1 VDSAAATGSVE
12 PNPLSIIAYA
22 GLLGLFLS
30 LAWIYIS
37 SLFNDKVSS
46 KEEIT
51 GRTSLSIIGHI
62 NHLSKK
68 ENQVLSALGNTAIGE
83 QFRALR
89 TFIYSALRSKDKKI
103 ILVTSSV
110 NEEGKSFISF
120 NLAAVCAMTGKKI
133 AFLDFDI
140 RRPTIAKKL
149 NLDNSRGITLYLAGK
164 VNNISEIS
172 YIVDRIPS
180 LHIFPSGPIPSNP
193 GDLLSTG
200 NLNRLFEAL
209 REDYDFIIL
218 DSPPASM
225 VSDSFILG
233 EYSDMVL
240 YIVRSQKTS
249 KKQLDFISET
259 VSNNSLSNVALIVN
273 DIKKKDNYGFYYQ
286 SDYKSADSTGILV
299 QE

>member
-1 VDSAAATGSVE
+1 
-12 PNPLSIIAYA
+12 
-22 GLLGLFLS
+22 
-30 LAWIYIS
+30 
-37 SLFNDKVSS
+37 
-46 KEEIT
+46 
-51 GRTSLSIIGHI
+51 
-62 NHLSKK
+62 
-68 ENQVLSALGNTAIGE
+68 
-83 QFRALR
+83 
-89 TFIYSALRSKDKKI
+89 
-103 ILVTSSV
+103 
-110 NEEGKSFISF
+110 
-120 NLAAVCAMTGKKI
+120 
-133 AFLDFDI
+133 
-140 RRPTIAKKL
+140 
-149 NLDNSRGITLYLAGK
+149 LYLAGK